1 MLCVL
6 EFLIT
11 CRLIPTE
18 ECLSKRLTG
27 GILTVPIGDGEVREY
42 RLTKQSR
49 DGATKYYRCSKCSSL
64 HRKLKTGI
72 LAKVIVKNGV
82 VPLEQPQHHPDCH
95 PIRETKAI
103 ATQIDRRCRSKVR
116 LGQLA
121 PRAVHNEVC

>member
-11 CRLIPTE
+11 CRIIPTE

-27 GILTVPIGDGEVREY
+27 GILTVPIGNGEVREY
-42 RLTKQSR
+42 RLTKRSR

-72 LAKVIVKNGV
+72 LATVIVKNGV
-82 VPLEQPQHHPDCH
+82 VPLEQPQHHPGVLFS
-95 PIRETKAI
+95 PS
-103 ATQIDRRCRSKVR
+103 QLPSLR
-116 LGQLA
+116 LSFMSYHHL
-121 PRAVHNEVC
+121 P